1 MRSKINIV
9 VGAALLLTLM
19 PCSNIL
25 ATEELAVATEEN
37 ASDVNSLIE
46 AAVSQAIASE
56 VKVFTDAVSQE
67 QYEDMHLT
75 WNYSGTEF
83 SDLLTDVDAPDFK
96 AHYEYGDDFR
106 RISKNVDG
114 ETTYYV
120 WSGDGELISEVND
133 NYAVDYRY
141 VHGLLIGFEYNS
153 KDYDYIFDDEY
164 TIVGLKHN
172 GSVICEYEYQDDVL
186 YAVYQLD
193 ENGGKFLNTNP
204 LYAGNVNGYKYKNNY
219 VDSETGWIYSGR
231 YVDWK
236 NGRYVDGLACAD
248 MQRYIEEAGD
258 ITPEIMYRIND
269 IGIGGSK
276 SEESEVNGNECA
288 EAAAAAYSNTAS
300 VVPYVEQLD
309 KISRT
314 ILFESPKD
322 ALDQTGVAQVIQNLM
337 ARDSE
342 SAFEV
347 ISKEGQFA
355 AYKRVLAG
363 ELPDTTSPVWSQ
375 ALENARRLINNTS
388 LVYRSSWFNNVYN
401 FSGLHESVIG
411 NPPKFKYMNGTK
423 WYVKV
428 IVNKTEIIYVP
439 AKDIYTVVSENSVSY
454 AGGYITSIETLASL
468 DVRYGELFKYNVFYK
483 LA

>member
-1 MRSKINIV
+1 MKRKINIAV
-9 VGAALLLTLM
+9 STALLLTLM

-25 ATEELAVATEEN
+25 AKEELAVATEEN

-56 VKVFTDAVSQE
+56 VKVFTDTVSQE

-75 WNYSGTEF
+75 WSYSGSEF
-83 SDLLTDVDAPDFK
+83 SDLLTDIDAADFHV
-96 AHYEYGDDFR
+96 HYEYGDDFR

-133 NYAVDYRY
+133 NYAVEYRY
-141 VHGLLIGFEYNS
+141 VQGLLIGFEYES
-153 KDYDYIFDDEY
+153 EEYDYIFDDEY

-172 GSVICEYEYQDDVL
+172 GSVICEYGYQDGVL

-193 ENGGKFLNTNP
+193 ENGGRFLNTDP
-204 LYAGNVNGYKYKNNY
+204 LYAGNVNGYKYKSNY

-248 MQRYIEEAGD
+248 MQRYISVAGD

-269 IGIGGSK
+269 IGIGGRK
-276 SEESEVNGNECA
+276 SGTSDGNESA
-288 EAAAAAYSNTAS
+288 GVEPTAYSTAAS

-309 KISRT
+309 KVSRT
-314 ILFESPKD
+314 IWFESGKD
-322 ALDQTGVAQVIQNLM
+322 ALDQIGVAQVIQNRM
-337 ARDSE
+337 ARDSR

-347 ISKEGQFA
+347 ISNADDFA
-355 AYKRVLAG
+355 AYQRVLTG

-375 ALENARRLINNTS
+375 ALENARRLINKTS
-388 LVYRSSWFNNVYN
+388 LVYQSSWFDKVYN
-401 FSGLHESVIG
+401 FSGLNKAVTD
-411 NPPKFKYMNGTK
+411 NPPKFKYESGRWYTRTKVNGNHIYIAIK
-423 WYVKV
+423 DVY
-428 IVNKTEIIYVP
+428 IVAN
-439 AKDIYTVVSENSVSY
+439 DNGVSY
-454 AGGYITSIETLASL
+454 AGGYITSIELLAYLSEK
-468 DVRYGELFKYNVFYK
+468 YGEIYKYNVFYK
-483 LA
+483 LV

>member
-276 SEESEVNGNECA
+276 SEESDGSENVGLCT
-288 EAAAAAYSNTAS
+288 YSNDKDTMTYA
-300 VVPYVEQLD
+300 EQQIDELQA
-309 KISRT
+309 IART
-314 ILFESPKD
+314 IWFESGKD
-322 ALDQTGVAQVIQNLM
+322 ANDQLGVAQVIQNRM
-337 ARDSE
+337 SRDSL

-347 ISKEGQFA
+347 VSGGEFT
-355 AYKRVLAG
+355 AYNEMVLKG
-363 ELPDTTSPVWSQ
+363 KLPDETSSVWSQ
-375 ALENARRLINNTS
+375 ALENARRLKRKTS
-388 LVYRSSWFNNVYN
+388 LVYHISWYDNVYY
-401 FSGLHESVIG
+401 FMGLNNIV
-411 NPPKFKYMNGTK
+411 NDDPPKIKYLNGTK
-423 WYVKV
+423 MHARVNTTAGYV
-428 IVNKTEIIYVP
+428 YVP
-439 AKDIYTVVSENSVSY
+439 IKDVYTPVYENGVSY
-454 AGGYITSIETLASL
+454 ASGYITSIEVLALLSA
-468 DVRYGELFKYNVFYK
+468 RYGSWCKYNVFYK

>member
-1 MRSKINIV
+1 MKRKINIAV
-9 VGAALLLTLM
+9 STALLLTLM

-25 ATEELAVATEEN
+25 AKEELAVATEEN

-56 VKVFTDAVSQE
+56 VKVFTDTVSQE

-75 WNYSGTEF
+75 WSYSGSEF
-83 SDLLTDVDAPDFK
+83 SDLLTDIDAADFHV
-96 AHYEYGDDFR
+96 HYEYGDDFR

-133 NYAVDYRY
+133 NYAVEYRY
-141 VHGLLIGFEYNS
+141 VQGLLIGFEYES
-153 KDYDYIFDDEY
+153 EEYDYIFDDEY

-172 GSVICEYEYQDDVL
+172 GSVICEYGYQDGVL

-193 ENGGKFLNTNP
+193 ENGGRFLNTDP
-204 LYAGNVNGYKYKNNY
+204 LYAGNVNGYKYKSNY

-248 MQRYIEEAGD
+248 MQRYISVAGD

-269 IGIGGSK
+269 IGIGGRK
-276 SEESEVNGNECA
+276 SGTSDGNESA
-288 EAAAAAYSNTAS
+288 GVEPTAYSTAAS
-300 VVPYVEQLD
+300 IVPYVEQVD
-309 KISRT
+309 KVSRT
-314 ILFESPKD
+314 IWFESGND
-322 ALDQTGVAQVIQNLM
+322 ALDQIGVAQVIQNRM
-337 ARDSE
+337 ARDSRT
-342 SAFEV
+342 AFEV
-347 ISKEGQFA
+347 VSNEDDPFA
-355 AYKRVLAG
+355 AYEEVLKG
-363 ELPDTTSPVWSQ
+363 RLPDTTSSVWSQ
-375 ALENARRLINNTS
+375 ALENARRLVNNTS
-388 LVYRSSWFNNVYN
+388 LVYQSSWFNNVYN
-401 FSGLHESVIG
+401 FSGLHNAVMG

-423 WYVKV
+423 WHAKV
-428 IVNKTEIIYVP
+428 IVNKTEIVYVP
-439 AKDIYTVVSENSVSY
+439 VKDIYTVVNENGVSY